1 MVERNEITVILINKG
16 KQLSDIL
23 TKQGASLNTM
33 LRTLN
38 TWKMIELQL
47 FIKKRCI
54 HYSLLFTNYEFIT
67 LL

>member
-1 MVERNEITVILINKG
+1 M
-16 KQLSDIL
+16 SDIL

-33 LRTLN
+33 LWTLN

-47 FIKKRCI
+47 FIKKHCI

>member
-1 MVERNEITVILINKG
+1 M
-16 KQLSDIL
+16 SDIL

-33 LRTLN
+33 LWTLN
-38 TWKMIELQL
+38 TWKMTELQL
-47 FIKKRCI
+47 FIKKHCI